1 MSKDEKI
8 EEILNNFDFDRV
20 FKTMTFLDWTWL
32 YKGVPSIYQLVVSSK
47 KKLEDSYDYSLEH
60 KEDWGIHSGGLKV
73 RSYYENGKVD
83 LSLEFVLT
91 DWDTLD

>member
-1 MSKDEKI
+1 
-8 EEILNNFDFDRV
+8 
-20 FKTMTFLDWTWL
+20 
-32 YKGVPSIYQLVVSSK
+32 LVLSSK